1 MKPPTFCT
9 LATLCAGAC
18 FVASEVF
25 AQQIEELPPRPPCK
39 RTCPRDDDLSK
50 EYLEQCRAAVQNH
63 WKSQSVPSDMEH
75 LCLYCLVDDRGKISI
90 AGVPYQHQRRV
101 PDGRIQKVTEF
112 FNSLSPIGSW
122 ADRPNDEI
130 KVVEKVLPG
139 GKKVWLAAFKYGNY
153 VPVDRAE
160 VIEKT
165 LPDGKRVLLADFKK
179 RKSYSF
185 LIPHVVLLVQFR
197 TFPEVALREG
207 DRSELTSH

>member
-1 MKPPTFCT
+1 
-9 LATLCAGAC
+9 
-18 FVASEVF
+18 
-25 AQQIEELPPRPPCK
+25 
-39 RTCPRDDDLSK
+39 
-50 EYLEQCRAAVQNH
+50 
-63 WKSQSVPSDMEH
+63 MEH

-139 GKKVWLAAFKYGNY
+139 GKRAWLAAFKYGIY
-153 VPVDRAE
+153 VPVDRTE